1 MVITTSHLMVII
13 DPWVLY
19 LQKEYE
25 YYKMIQK
32 LTSSRITDTNI
43 PSLTEATWAHY
54 KRILALATKTYW
66 K

>member
-1 MVITTSHLMVII
+1 MVII

-32 LTSSRITDTNI
+32 LTIKN
-43 PSLTEATWAHY
+43 Y
-54 KRILALATKTYW
+54 
-66 K
+66 